1 MDLARKIAY
10 LGMFT
15 ALALV
20 LGWLETLI
28 PIYPLVP
35 GMKLGLANVVT
46 LLVLYRFGW
55 KEAGCVNL
63 LRIGL
68 SGMLFGN
75 LSLVFYSLAGAVLSL
90 VSMMVLKKTDWF
102 SITGISVSGGVMH
115 NLGQL
120 VLAVFLMENGRVFYY
135 APVLLVTGTVSGVLI
150 GMAGAFLHRHLPTEI
165 G

>member
-1 MDLARKIAY
+1 MARKIAY

-90 VSMMVLKKTDWF
+90 ASMMVLKKTDWF
-102 SITGISVSGGVMH
+102 SITGVSVSGGVMH

-120 VLAVFLMENGRVFYY
+120 FMAVFLMENVRVVYY

>member
-1 MDLARKIAY
+1 MARKIAY

-120 VLAVFLMENGRVFYY
+120 ILAVFLMENGRVFYY